1 MFLLAAATAH
11 AALPPFGMV
20 APFVMLLLCIALM
33 PLFAAHFWEHHYPK
47 VAIGLG
53 LVTAA
58 YYIFV
63 QKDWHPLHHAGHEYV
78 SFMALVGSL
87 FVISGGIN
95 IRVKGE
101 ATPLV
106 NTVFLLIGAVLAN
119 VIGTTGASML
129 MIRPWIKMNK
139 YRITGFHVVFFI
151 FIISNVGGALT
162 PIGDPPLFL
171 GFLRGVPFWWVLE
184 HCWQA
189 WLLAVGLLLAV
200 FYAMDSV
207 NFRRAPKEVRERET
221 AHEDWFFRGLLNVVW
236 LAVVL
241 GAVFLP
247 KNIQE
252 TTVLGVFSIPALVM
266 FAAAAASYFTTKPEV
281 HESNDFSFGPVKE
294 VGFLFIGIFLTM
306 IPALQILQSGEAVK
320 IDTPMQYYFATGA
333 LSAFLDNAPTYLSFL
348 AASMGHEQLSV
359 DSPADVLK
367 FAAEHAGH
375 LIAISLGAVFFGA
388 GSYIGNGPN
397 FMVKAIADKS
407 KVHAPSFLA
416 YMYRY
421 SIPILLPVLIV
432 VGWIRVK

>member
-1 MFLLAAATAH
+1 
-11 AALPPFGMV
+11 
-20 APFVMLLLCIALM
+20 
-33 PLFAAHFWEHHYPK
+33 
-47 VAIGLG
+47 
-53 LVTAA
+53 
-58 YYIFV
+58 
-63 QKDWHPLHHAGHEYV
+63 
-78 SFMALVGSL
+78 
-87 FVISGGIN
+87 
-95 IRVKGE
+95 
-101 ATPLV
+101 
-106 NTVFLLIGAVLAN
+106 
-119 VIGTTGASML
+119 
-129 MIRPWIKMNK
+129 
-139 YRITGFHVVFFI
+139 
-151 FIISNVGGALT
+151 
-162 PIGDPPLFL
+162 
-171 GFLRGVPFWWVLE
+171 
-184 HCWQA
+184 
-189 WLLAVGLLLAV
+189 V

-207 NFRRAPKEVRERET
+207 NFRRAPQEVREKET

-281 HESNDFSFGPVKE
+281 HESNDFNFGPVKE

-359 DSPADVLK
+359 DSPTDVLK

-421 SIPILLPVLIV
+421 SIPILLPILIV
-432 VGWIRVK
+432 VGWIMVK